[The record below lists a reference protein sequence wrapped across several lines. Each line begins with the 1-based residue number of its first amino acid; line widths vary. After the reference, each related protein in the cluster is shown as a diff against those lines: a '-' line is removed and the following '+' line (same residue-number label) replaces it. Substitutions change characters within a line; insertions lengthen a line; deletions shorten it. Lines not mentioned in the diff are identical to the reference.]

1 MRYIAGIDIGNSST
15 EVALATLNEAGA
27 LTITH
32 SALAETTGIKGTL
45 RNVFGIQEA
54 LALVAKRAGISVSDI
69 SLIRINE
76 ATPVIG
82 DVAMETITETII
94 TESTMI
100 GHNPKTPGGVGLGV
114 GITIT
119 PEELL
124 TRPADAPYILVVSSA
139 FDFADIAQVINASI
153 RAGYQITG
161 VILQRDDG
169 VLVSNRLEKSLPIV
183 DEVLY
188 IDRIPL
194 GMLAAIEVAVP
205 GKVIETLS
213 NPYGIATVFN
223 LNADETKNIVPMAR
237 ALIGNRSAVVVK
249 TPSGD
254 VKARAIPAGN
264 LELQAQGRTVRV
276 DVAAGA
282 EAIMKAV
289 DGSGKLDNVTGEAG
303 TNIGG
308 MLEHVRQ
315 TMAELTNKPSNEIF
329 IQDLLAVDTSVP
341 VSVTGGL
348 AGEFSLE
355 QAVGI
360 ASMVK
365 SDRLQMAMI
374 AREIEQKLNIDVQ
387 IGGAEAEA
395 AILGALTTP
404 GTTRPLAILD
414 LGAGS
419 TDASII
425 NPKGEIIATHLA
437 GAGDMVTMIIARELG
452 LEDRYLAEEIK
463 KYPLAKVESLFH
475 LRHED
480 GSVQFF
486 STPLPPAVFARV
498 CVVKPDELVPLP
510 GDLALEKVR
519 AIRRSAKE
527 RVFVTN
533 ALRALRQVSPTGNIR
548 DIPFV
553 VLVGGSSLDFEV
565 PQLVTDALAHYRLVA
580 GRGNIRGS
588 EGPRN
593 AVATG
598 LILSWHK
605 EFAHGQ

>member
-1 MRYIAGIDIGNSST
+1 
-15 EVALATLNEAGA
+15 
-27 LTITH
+27 
-32 SALAETTGIKGTL
+32 
-45 RNVFGIQEA
+45 
-54 LALVAKRAGISVSDI
+54 
-69 SLIRINE
+69 
-76 ATPVIG
+76 
-82 DVAMETITETII
+82 
-94 TESTMI
+94 
-100 GHNPKTPGGVGLGV
+100 
-114 GITIT
+114 
-119 PEELL
+119 
-124 TRPADAPYILVVSSA
+124 
-139 FDFADIAQVINASI
+139 
-153 RAGYQITG
+153 
-161 VILQRDDG
+161 
-169 VLVSNRLEKSLPIV
+169 
-183 DEVLY
+183 
-188 IDRIPL
+188 
-194 GMLAAIEVAVP
+194 
-205 GKVIETLS
+205 
-213 NPYGIATVFN
+213 
-223 LNADETKNIVPMAR
+223 
-237 ALIGNRSAVVVK
+237 
-249 TPSGD
+249 
-254 VKARAIPAGN
+254 
-264 LELQAQGRTVRV
+264 
-276 DVAAGA
+276 
-282 EAIMKAV
+282 
-289 DGSGKLDNVTGEAG
+289 
-303 TNIGG
+303 
-308 MLEHVRQ
+308 
-315 TMAELTNKPSNEIF
+315 
-329 IQDLLAVDTSVP
+329 
-341 VSVTGGL
+341 
-348 AGEFSLE
+348 FSLE

-404 GTTRPLAILD
+404 GTTRPLA
-414 LGAGS
+414 
-419 TDASII
+419 
-425 NPKGEIIATHLA
+425 
-437 GAGDMVTMIIARELG
+437 
-452 LEDRYLAEEIK
+452 
-463 KYPLAKVESLFH
+463 KVESLFH
-475 LRHED
+475 LCHED

-486 STPLPPAVFARV
+486 PTPLPPAVFARV